1 MATKRA
7 TKAAPEQPSL
17 RDKVAVVTGASRG
30 IGLEICKLLGA
41 EGMQVVML
49 ARDRRTLTAA
59 SKSVKGAS
67 FVSPLDVADDA
78 AVAATFAEI
87 RKKFRQV
94 DVLINNAGITGA
106 LKNVESLDAQ
116 QWNEVIAT
124 NLTGTYLCTHYALP
138 MMPRG
143 ATIVNN
149 LSVAA
154 KSDFAGMSAYNAS
167 KWGALGF
174 TNTLRGE
181 VRERGIRVVALL
193 PGATDTPIW
202 NTFWPG
208 APRDKML
215 SAASVA
221 EAVVGILK
229 LPPEAVVE
237 ELQIAPIV
245 GAL

>member
-7 TKAAPEQPSL
+7 AQAGPASAL
-17 RDKVAVVTGASRG
+17 AGKVAVVTGASRG
-30 IGLEICKLLGA
+30 IGLEICKMLGA
-41 EGMQVVML
+41 EGARVVML

-59 SKSVKGAS
+59 SKSVRGES
-67 FVSPLDVADDA
+67 FVYPVDVADAA
-78 AVAATFAEI
+78 AVAATFGEI
-87 RKKFRQV
+87 RKKFRQI

-106 LKNVESLDAQ
+106 LKNVESLDVQ
-116 QWNEVIAT
+116 QWNDVIGI
-124 NLTGTYLCTHYALP
+124 NLTGTFLCTHHALP
-138 MMPRG
+138 MLPRG

-154 KSDFAGMSAYNAS
+154 KSDFPGMSAYNAS

-181 VRERGIRVVALL
+181 LRDRGVRVVALL

-208 APRDKML
+208 APREKML
-215 SAASVA
+215 DAASVA
-221 EAVVGILK
+221 RAVIEILK